1 MVVKNVTIVLTFI
14 GTLFLGVLFSTTDA
28 KADTKD
34 NSSYEYSY
42 YCESDNICSYEYQIQ
57 WGDTLS
63 QLSIDHQMRIAEIV
77 RLNNIK
83 NPDLIFANDYLI
95 FLKQSKNTDVSSDT
109 KVKQKIDNKEKTKS
123 NNTKTSKKN
132 QDNKTENEKETPTI
146 RNIVKE
152 NPFSKRIVS
161 DYSL

>member
-14 GTLFLGVLFSTTDA
+14 GLLFSGVLFSTTDV

-34 NSSYEYSY
+34 TSSYEYSY
-42 YCESDNICSYEYQIQ
+42 YCESDICSYEYQIQ

-63 QLSIDHQMRIAEIV
+63 QLSIDHQMRIEEIV

-83 NPDLIFANDYLI
+83 NPDLIFANDYLT
-95 FLKQSKNTDVSSDT
+95 FLKQSKSTNVSFDT
-109 KVKQKIDNKEKTKS
+109 KVKEKKDNKEKRKVD
-123 NNTKTSKKN
+123 NTKTSKKN
-132 QDNKTENEKETPTI
+132 QDNKKEDEKDTPTI

>member
-1 MVVKNVTIVLTFI
+1 MVKNITIVLTFV
-14 GTLFLGVLFSTTDA
+14 GLLFLGVLFSTTDA

-34 NSSYEYSY
+34 TTSYEYSY
-42 YCESDNICSYEYQIQ
+42 YCESDICSYEYQIQ

-63 QLSIDHQMRIAEIV
+63 QLSINHQMDIAEII

-83 NPDLIFANDYLI
+83 NPDLIFANDYLT

-109 KVKQKIDNKEKTKS
+109 KVKQKKDNKEKTKV

-146 RNIVKE
+146 RNIIKE
-152 NPFSKRIVS
+152 NPFSKRVVS